1 MTNETQQRATVGR
14 GGQYWAGV
22 VASGLVIVFL
32 LMDATMKLLALPVVT
47 ESSVALGFAGT
58 AAMARGLGLLLLA
71 CTLLYVVPKTSAL
84 GALLLTAYL
93 GGAVATHVR
102 VGNPLFSHVLFGVY
116 VGVLMWVGLWLRDAS
131 IRKLIP
137 LRSSS

>member
-22 VASGLVIVFL
+22 VASGLVIAFL
-32 LMDATMKLLALPVVT
+32 LMDATMKLLVLPVVT
-47 ESSVALGFAGT
+47 ESSAALGFAGT
-58 AAMARGLGLLLLA
+58 AAMARGLGLLLLV
-71 CTLLYVVPKTSAL
+71 CTLLHVVPKTSAL

-116 VGVLMWVGLWLRDAS
+116 MGVLMWAGLWLRDAN

-137 LRSSS
+137 LRSD